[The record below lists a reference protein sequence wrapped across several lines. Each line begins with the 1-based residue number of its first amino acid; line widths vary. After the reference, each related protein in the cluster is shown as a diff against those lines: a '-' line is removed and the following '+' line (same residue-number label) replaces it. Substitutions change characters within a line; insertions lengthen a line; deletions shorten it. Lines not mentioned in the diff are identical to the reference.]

1 MCGRPRRVP
10 GPRPRATAL
19 PALPRRPLA
28 ELRGH
33 FGFSYGTYLGATYAD
48 MFPGRTGRVVL
59 DSAMAP
65 TNDYVKLGHPL
76 AGAKLGE
83 SSFALSRLSF
93 AELCGADLTS
103 ADFSGARL
111 PQARLGVGPVPSCAP
126 TFGVDATSTN
136 SHTVCPSGLRGPC
149 TPSAWARE
157 ALPSV
162 CCDPR
167 LGVCGPDSP
176 TSAACTQSCQ
186 CESASCVAG
195 ACEAR

>member
-1 MCGRPRRVP
+1 MHCAVVAHDGEQRAGPPRVSGRHKSPERHPVA
-10 GPRPRATAL
+10 RA
-19 PALPRRPLA
+19 A
-28 ELRGH
+28 EL
-33 FGFSYGTYLGATYAD
+33 GAA
-48 MFPGRTGRVVL
+48 
-59 DSAMAP
+59 
-65 TNDYVKLGHPL
+65 
-76 AGAKLGE
+76 
-83 SSFALSRLSF
+83 SRREARAA
-93 AELCGADLTS
+93 AEHD
-103 ADFSGARL
+103 DR
-111 PQARLGVGPVPSCAP
+111 
-126 TFGVDATSTN
+126 VDATSTN